1 MLTCDKTKEHDRL
14 YHGGEAVRHLFGLA
28 MEKDEALL
36 RALQEEAGKARRA
49 ALIAICNERFIAAR
63 REWDEE
69 TRVGADDADRVRTRL
84 HHEMEAAKN
93 QGGAAIWAIMRAI
106 GHARRD
112 LAGKRTQPR
121 GDKPGMTVIR
131 PADGGEI
138 QRSKAG
144 VLRALQTES
153 AALHQEGGSSP
164 EATLEIMDI
173 LEAGGIP
180 MVAPEATLDTRTEVE
195 RWLEERTKRKD
206 EEEVQQ
212 LRRRWEEI
220 RATAMETEGEEEEN
234 DGHELT
240 DAEYMELT
248 TGLRRHAGHLLSDE
262 TLAKGWQCFREV
274 QGVGLGGFSGIWL
287 AKGSASSR
295 RRYENALRGVVADLL
310 LAGMELEAASDIQAR
325 RRAQARIRQAAPRGW
340 TRWLVILLSKPRKP
354 LDQLSKRRDIYLQ
367 PHGLKLLMNGF
378 KTEYDELLR
387 VAQPLC
393 NSGFR
398 RARDAPEAQLS
409 MAHAREEAYSTRSK
423 LMIAWTDKPGYFM
436 SMCRKIQRTTELRMG
451 TRVSTTSTIL
461 ALQASI
467 EVAIDSGEGL
477 THGVDSET
485 GAGQG
490 DSAAAARSMIPLAVE
505 ERAVEYL
512 VLGTRFDGPHGVARN
527 RVVQSWFADDGCL
540 LCDCE
545 RMMVVGLSVQ
555 FTMARMLGT
564 DIGVEEGLQPGDTV
578 SKTGWGGIE
587 CVDGT
592 WREIEDDLVI
602 KLPDGR
608 KVPRVPGWYK
618 HVGFIY
624 ELLHGWRMQRQ
635 RALTQCRAVI
645 AAITRLGVLGA
656 EHCIE
661 IMDTATISVISYHG
675 SACPLGRRTCDMIDV
690 AKRRGMAI
698 LGHRGMRTSR
708 WLMHAPKPW
717 GMGMA
722 ITFAHAAAAL
732 VVQHDRAYKGPPG
745 SPARAA
751 VAARTGTEYWRLTW
765 RPTNKEPVPMAWNPW
780 HLLGSGALTE
790 ERLIEATLLYRLM
803 AGVATVAAAG
813 DGARDALSEG
823 YTIAEER
830 DEGDAA
836 LWGQAGRT
844 HSWRLGQLGLVRLE
858 QLYGGVELMAGD
870 GGELVERGRVHTR
883 NEAGGMFGRG
893 GMITGGRRTGA
904 RLSRAEGREYDLL
917 IEELSARELQW
928 IHAQRG
934 PARTRPAEPVVTAV
948 LSSRELDRG
957 GREYL
962 IRWDGKTEEWG
973 PRPVHATTAIR
984 RQLNEVRDRCN
995 ETEERAGGWQL
1006 RDQLLKKRGPTWV
1019 WMAMEGPRAVG
1030 KRDTVAIRRN
1040 AEKAGVDTARK
1051 QVARLGTDK
1060 ALEVGRRRLRMATE
1074 AETAGRKAERAAH
1087 ETSQRQ
1093 EAGTTDVENWR
1104 RAAEHHHRTAA
1115 EAEVA
1120 TTLERALDAAAAEER
1135 IKGRQLE
1142 DAPLSVHVAI
1152 WRAGTDDG
1160 PQTTECNILRAAARR
1175 AATAEAE
1182 HVAALTRR
1190 AIAEL
1195 MRYVV
1200 TWAQSQPTWT
1210 NGHARN
1216 ADGAG
1221 SAEERFHN
1229 VTPTRFHTSGR
1240 PVDFIGSLV
1249 APTEEGGK
1257 GHMETS
1263 LRLEPAAA
1271 ARAAQ
1276 LPRGLRP
1283 PDTATPGMDEC
1294 VAWRKEQMWWPNAS
1308 ATNGTNSGPEPGRTN
1323 ASTSTSRVPERT
1335 RQHIERRRMRALELR
1350 VEAAER
1356 TRREGELQ
1364 RRGERETGRKQGT
1377 PATDEAQ
1384 TAPDGTDTHAR
1395 DTVAFGA
1402 EEYQDWRKQNTRGAA
1417 NTENQTEQA
1426 ITTTM
1431 AEEGREQEP
1440 TDAQRADEEA
1450 ELAGAMEEE
1459 ARREA
1464 AWDEQQRT
1472 TQMLRLDMEEA
1483 EAVEMAQEAADMLQ
1497 QAQEQEEMEQAA
1509 AMNERVA
1516 EQQSATT
1523 KERKAIAEADEEA
1536 KEQLQRLGTQQRD
1549 AREKAQRKAA
1559 DAKYSDVQ
1567 YWEDMSPQLRKAI
1580 TRSAALRIGVRH
1592 RALEQA
1598 IPTILA
1604 VGGAPVGMEPDERAK
1619 IKVGPTKEVVRM
1631 ARALEK
1637 AYGRFH
1643 SVIAVDASADK
1654 HEARHDG
1661 ESGTTASAWGAWD
1674 GVRMLG
1680 GGLPPGTGN
1689 QLGEIAAVER
1699 VLSDQGAG
1707 ERILL
1712 LCDCQGAMRAVEEHW
1727 RSGTLGWESGGDTR
1741 PGSALIEMVIRHRL
1755 RICGH
1760 KQQQDSEDAHADT
1773 HVEAMTE
1780 EEWAE
1785 VRSEG
1790 TGVEGMTEAG
1800 AALVEAILEQRGCVC
1815 ILWVPAHGGGIAPN
1829 AYADAAAKSH
1839 LAETPMDIPLWT
1851 LPRTV
1856 VYAIAQ
1862 EGTPHNSKQWCLLA
1876 ARPLRRL
1883 IVERLTRKQ
1892 LDEWQEQAPRE
1903 AYSGA
1908 QTIITAR
1915 DANTHIL
1922 AAMSRSD
1929 KAGTDREQSATGRSQ
1944 RLRSDDVGMPV
1955 SRGGGRG
1962 RKSRGAELEEDE
1974 SDDPGEEDEQED
1986 DNKKCELCGDK
1997 WADGLHALHCK
2008 RLQGAE
2014 RARSEVETAI
2024 RRAAAAI
2031 PTGETRTK
2039 TDTAKEWRREARETA
2054 PDSVAQRMDG
2064 QPPEME
2070 QGEKREF
2077 SMVGASS
2084 GWCKSKEYMEMRL
2097 QLREDGT
2104 EPPEIGLA
2112 RFCALATWNAYEAA
2126 AGAGGR
2132 ATEGWA
2138 LREAARSIG
2147 VTRQGANGPVLDETA
2162 MAAAESEARTGIR
2175 RIEVEYGQL
2184 HAETAPDTAGTISVS
2199 NWRGEEGEWLRE
2211 RSAAAM
2217 RTGRWTIATQ
2227 RRFQQG
2233 QGAHGRKIVECMAVS
2248 PHGEVYSV
2256 APATAWPWRLCYH
2269 LQVGRLE
2276 PDMPGHLQVKVR
2288 LAEGDEGQ
2296 LEATVRAEIIGYTGK
2311 KLHVAGEGWVRT
2323 TIAPT
2328 ENGDSGVRMLFGV
2341 HGWPCTTPRHS
2352 TIGGAFETA
2361 IQAVGRQTTALE
2373 TAEREQQWRAVRT
2386 ILAGVVP
2393 ALDIAERRWE
2403 KERREHEAVAA
2414 QERAEEEE
2422 RQQDAPPENEMSTAE
2437 TAAYE
2442 TLGTEPGAK
2451 MAQVR
2456 SAFRKQALRTHPDR
2470 PGGDA
2475 MAFRRVEEAMRTIT
2489 ERAQEKG
2496 PTNGNTPTLH
2506 QIRPRVW
2513 ELIVASLTTGSESL
2527 FRAIGAHQRATRRQK
2542 ELEAASEGTTITEQR
2557 ERRRTGRREA
2567 HILEKEAA
2575 QETARAAMQAEESRV
2590 QQARQSRGA
2599 AEVEALTSL
2608 EGQRAIQAFVMD
2620 PEYIR
2625 KNYEVWLPNGMW
2637 GRKHG
2642 KTGGHTPFRIVE
2654 YDIRYNESATEG
2666 ATMWCKLEASSATLI
2681 CKLEVNETVLGGE
2694 RSWEEKRCFWAPVH
2708 DEEGGEEE
2716 GPGEEIE
2723 ALEAAAEKNIATR
2736 ARKLMREA
2744 AAARRAAEA
2753 ARERGRGEPMGGG
2766 GGATRTRTHR
2776 TTGDARMGRIAQ
2788 LEFTNSWRS
2797 TTTRTA
2803 TQTPQATPT
2812 QTNAE
2817 MRQAA
2822 RRTIFAARAAAAA
2835 AGETAM
2841 WSIRQ
2846 QTAATA
2852 MEWADAEARM
2862 LTAARTN
2869 AIGSEGRQEENGRRR
2884 TPRKS
2889 RHGRWKGNSP
2899 AAQRRRGEADDGLW
2913 RKWYT
2918 KYGQQT
2924 DRRQMETHCRYGRE
2938 PQA

>member
-1 MLTCDKTKEHDRL
+1 M
-14 YHGGEAVRHLFGLA
+14 
-28 MEKDEALL
+28 
-36 RALQEEAGKARRA
+36 
-49 ALIAICNERFIAAR
+49 
-63 REWDEE
+63 
-69 TRVGADDADRVRTRL
+69 
-84 HHEMEAAKN
+84 
-93 QGGAAIWAIMRAI
+93 
-106 GHARRD
+106 
-112 LAGKRTQPR
+112 
-121 GDKPGMTVIR
+121 
-131 PADGGEI
+131 
-138 QRSKAG
+138 
-144 VLRALQTES
+144 
-153 AALHQEGGSSP
+153 
-164 EATLEIMDI
+164 
-173 LEAGGIP
+173 
-180 MVAPEATLDTRTEVE
+180 
-195 RWLEERTKRKD
+195 
-206 EEEVQQ
+206 
-212 LRRRWEEI
+212 
-220 RATAMETEGEEEEN
+220 
-234 DGHELT
+234 
-240 DAEYMELT
+240 
-248 TGLRRHAGHLLSDE
+248 
-262 TLAKGWQCFREV
+262 
-274 QGVGLGGFSGIWL
+274 
-287 AKGSASSR
+287 
-295 RRYENALRGVVADLL
+295 
-310 LAGMELEAASDIQAR
+310 
-325 RRAQARIRQAAPRGW
+325 
-340 TRWLVILLSKPRKP
+340 
-354 LDQLSKRRDIYLQ
+354 
-367 PHGLKLLMNGF
+367 
-378 KTEYDELLR
+378 
-387 VAQPLC
+387 
-393 NSGFR
+393 
-398 RARDAPEAQLS
+398 
-409 MAHAREEAYSTRSK
+409 
-423 LMIAWTDKPGYFM
+423 
-436 SMCRKIQRTTELRMG
+436 
-451 TRVSTTSTIL
+451 
-461 ALQASI
+461 
-467 EVAIDSGEGL
+467 
-477 THGVDSET
+477 
-485 GAGQG
+485 
-490 DSAAAARSMIPLAVE
+490 
-505 ERAVEYL
+505 
-512 VLGTRFDGPHGVARN
+512 
-527 RVVQSWFADDGCL
+527 
-540 LCDCE
+540 
-545 RMMVVGLSVQ
+545 
-555 FTMARMLGT
+555 
-564 DIGVEEGLQPGDTV
+564 
-578 SKTGWGGIE
+578 
-587 CVDGT
+587 
-592 WREIEDDLVI
+592 
-602 KLPDGR
+602 
-608 KVPRVPGWYK
+608 
-618 HVGFIY
+618 
-624 ELLHGWRMQRQ
+624 
-635 RALTQCRAVI
+635 
-645 AAITRLGVLGA
+645 
-656 EHCIE
+656 
-661 IMDTATISVISYHG
+661 
-675 SACPLGRRTCDMIDV
+675 
-690 AKRRGMAI
+690 
-698 LGHRGMRTSR
+698 
-708 WLMHAPKPW
+708 
-717 GMGMA
+717 
-722 ITFAHAAAAL
+722 
-732 VVQHDRAYKGPPG
+732 
-745 SPARAA
+745 
-751 VAARTGTEYWRLTW
+751 
-765 RPTNKEPVPMAWNPW
+765 
-780 HLLGSGALTE
+780 
-790 ERLIEATLLYRLM
+790 
-803 AGVATVAAAG
+803 
-813 DGARDALSEG
+813 
-823 YTIAEER
+823 
-830 DEGDAA
+830 
-836 LWGQAGRT
+836 
-844 HSWRLGQLGLVRLE
+844 
-858 QLYGGVELMAGD
+858 
-870 GGELVERGRVHTR
+870 
-883 NEAGGMFGRG
+883 
-893 GMITGGRRTGA
+893 
-904 RLSRAEGREYDLL
+904 
-917 IEELSARELQW
+917 
-928 IHAQRG
+928 
-934 PARTRPAEPVVTAV
+934 
-948 LSSRELDRG
+948 
-957 GREYL
+957 
-962 IRWDGKTEEWG
+962 
-973 PRPVHATTAIR
+973 
-984 RQLNEVRDRCN
+984 
-995 ETEERAGGWQL
+995 
-1006 RDQLLKKRGPTWV
+1006 
-1019 WMAMEGPRAVG
+1019 
-1030 KRDTVAIRRN
+1030 
-1040 AEKAGVDTARK
+1040 
-1051 QVARLGTDK
+1051 
-1060 ALEVGRRRLRMATE
+1060 
-1074 AETAGRKAERAAH
+1074 
-1087 ETSQRQ
+1087 
-1093 EAGTTDVENWR
+1093 
-1104 RAAEHHHRTAA
+1104 
-1115 EAEVA
+1115 
-1120 TTLERALDAAAAEER
+1120 
-1135 IKGRQLE
+1135 
-1142 DAPLSVHVAI
+1142 
-1152 WRAGTDDG
+1152 
-1160 PQTTECNILRAAARR
+1160 
-1175 AATAEAE
+1175 
-1182 HVAALTRR
+1182 
-1190 AIAEL
+1190 
-1195 MRYVV
+1195 
-1200 TWAQSQPTWT
+1200 
-1210 NGHARN
+1210 
-1216 ADGAG
+1216 
-1221 SAEERFHN
+1221 
-1229 VTPTRFHTSGR
+1229 
-1240 PVDFIGSLV
+1240 
-1249 APTEEGGK
+1249 
-1257 GHMETS
+1257 
-1263 LRLEPAAA
+1263 
-1271 ARAAQ
+1271 
-1276 LPRGLRP
+1276 
-1283 PDTATPGMDEC
+1283 
-1294 VAWRKEQMWWPNAS
+1294 AWRKEQMWWPNAS

-1364 RRGERETGRKQGT
+1364 RRGERETGRKQGP

-1426 ITTTM
+1426 TTTTM

-1549 AREKAQRKAA
+1549 VREKAQRKAA
-1559 DAKYSDVQ
+1559 DAKHSDVQ

-1699 VLSDQGAG
+1699 VLSDKGAG

-1741 PGSALIEMVIRHRL
+1741 PGSALIEMVNRHRL

-2039 TDTAKEWRREARETA
+2039 TDTAKEWRREAREAA

-2590 QQARQSRGA
+2590 RQARQSRGA

-2625 KNYEVWLPNGMW
+2625 KNYEVWLPDGMW

-2753 ARERGRGEPMGGG
+2753 ARERGRGEPMGDGG
-2766 GGATRTRTHR
+2766 GTTRTRTHR

-2788 LEFTNSWRS
+2788 LELTNSWRS

-2817 MRQAA
+2817 MRHAA
-2822 RRTIFAARAAAAA
+2822 QRTIFAARAAAAA

-2869 AIGSEGRQEENGRRR
+2869 ANGSEGTTGGERTTADTAEVAARAMEGQLPSSSAEARRGRRWLMEKVVHEIR
-2884 TPRKS
+2884 TADKQKANGDTLPLWTRATGIEPRGDS
-2889 RHGRWKGNSP
+2889 TRERLIANQYVIAAR
-2899 AAQRRRGEADDGLW
+2899 AAQQGQQESRREAPTTTGVRPGEEELSRTEGEDGKDATTADEEMTQTPMADTEMPQAATTDEEMPQAPDEEGPTWTRIQQMQTSKNRLQELVSGQRPAGLRTGLSSEGENKPSGPRARWTHIRFVQATRDNEEEVVPTPPRAEGGRTQTTTTQASQPPTAPLQPRLTQPLPTTSTATATAPPQPPSSPRPQPPPPPPRTTLMTPPARPQPPTPGMPPPLPPRPTRSQLSPPLRRRRGVIAIGRLRRGDTADFMSGDGTGRLFVRWRDGEIQARIDRETWLGNPLTMADTWNEEERRKVCEGCVLW
-2913 RKWYT
+2913 RREGGDLRHIAGREGMRLARPPDRRWTETQQAHTEHWAAMAELTALATWAHSIRLMCWCRHGPAGEWQAHNRCHGDDIAADIQNAIDIAAAHLQVQLPLPPQPPRRQTCSQYPPPPPHPHT
-2918 KYGQQT
+2918 LPRQPPPPQSTRRPANSRHPPPAPPATATHAAVTAENGSSSQRRQQT
-2924 DRRQMETHCRYGRE
+2924 RCRRQR
-2938 PQA
+2938 